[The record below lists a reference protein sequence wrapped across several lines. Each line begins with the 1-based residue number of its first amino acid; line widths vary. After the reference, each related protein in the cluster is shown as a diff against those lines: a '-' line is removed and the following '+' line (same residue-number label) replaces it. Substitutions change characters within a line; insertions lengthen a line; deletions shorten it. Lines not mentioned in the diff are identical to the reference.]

1 MDPGFWQYKPP
12 SIGDLPAI
20 HGDSW
25 NVIETIASIPYVP
38 SNKSYFLE
46 ASSLLSLVSP
56 ALMRGKIC
64 PNMAGNMIG
73 NWMNGNS
80 HQWIPY
86 HLQFNP
92 YPQSPNPVTQPFAH
106 GLWQDNPQ
114 DPFLFFQY
122 WISGS
127 KFICSEKPRETYHL
141 LPAFPPQ
148 TSPFPCV

>member
-38 SNKSYFLE
+38 SKKSYFLE

-92 YPQSPNPVTQPFAH
+92 YPNPVTQPFAH

-114 DPFLFFQY
+114 
-122 WISGS
+122 GS
-127 KFICSEKPRETYHL
+127 LSVLPILDFWLQIHLAQRNPEKTYHL